1 MCLYIGFNWAMYAIN
16 RAIKYEKLNQKYHL
30 KGIKII
36 YRLFLVIAMYF
47 QASSNQLFSITQPL
61 PLLAGWEGSLGTCSR

>member
-1 MCLYIGFNWAMYAIN
+1 MYAIN

-47 QASSNQLFSITQPL
+47 QVSSSQFKPVQASSSQFNKSLNL
-61 PLLAGWEGSLGTCSR
+61 PHCKLVGIIQKYMQ